1 MFGMWSTMKGLIAMM
16 LGGLGSVRGAVLGGL
31 LLGGEATM
39 RHLVPSALL
48 IALAGAAAAQPAR
61 PRVDIGCEPTEVSLT
76 YLCTLT
82 ITDGSGKPIDGAQ
95 VTLSADMPAM
105 PMAHN
110 VAPVK
115 AQPVPGQAGSY
126 QGRLVLE
133 MTGEWVVRLRFD
145 TPRPDVVVR
154 KLDFQKDKVLPV
166 GPR

>member
-1 MFGMWSTMKGLIAMM
+1 MRL
-16 LGGLGSVRGAVLGGL
+16 LVL
-31 LLGGEATM
+31 
-39 RHLVPSALL
+39 SALFA
-48 IALAGAAAAQPAR
+48 ALAGVAAAQQAPR
-61 PRVDIGCEPTEVSLT
+61 PRVDLGCEPTEVSFT
-76 YLCTLT
+76 YLCTLVIADPT
-82 ITDGSGKPIDGAQ
+82 GKPVEGAQ
-95 VTLSADMPAM
+95 VTLSADMPSM

-145 TPRPDVVVR
+145 APRPDIVVR

>member
-1 MFGMWSTMKGLIAMM
+1 
-16 LGGLGSVRGAVLGGL
+16 
-31 LLGGEATM
+31 M
-39 RHLVPSALL
+39 RPLVPSALL
-48 IALAGAAAAQPAR
+48 AVLAGVAAAQQAPR
-61 PRVDIGCEPTEVSLT
+61 PRVDFGCEPTEVSLT

-82 ITDGSGKPIDGAQ
+82 IADASGKPVEGAQ
-95 VTLSADMPAM
+95 VTLSADMPSM

-115 AQPVPGQAGSY
+115 VQPVLGQAGSY

-145 TPRPDVVVR
+145 APRPDVVVR
-154 KLDFQKDKVLPV
+154 KLDFQKDKVSPV

>member
-1 MFGMWSTMKGLIAMM
+1 M
-16 LGGLGSVRGAVLGGL
+16 
-31 LLGGEATM
+31 
-39 RHLVPSALL
+39 PS
-48 IALAGAAAAQPAR
+48 
-61 PRVDIGCEPTEVSLT
+61 
-76 YLCTLT
+76 
-82 ITDGSGKPIDGAQ
+82 
-95 VTLSADMPAM
+95 M

-115 AQPVPGQAGSY
+115 VQPVPGQAGSY

-154 KLDFQKDKVLPV
+154 KLDFQTDKVLPI